1 MGTVTIQLPPAPA
14 HVRTARLVAAAMARR
29 AGVEDQLLDEI
40 RLAVGEACAR
50 AVQVQITENIQTP
63 ITVELA
69 EDADGFRV
77 TIVDRARSAAPS
89 EQSAPAGRAVTRDP
103 WSTPDPVPVAGL
115 AILTAVVDD
124 VSITAAEPCGTRV
137 QVRWPVGVRI

>member
-14 HVRTARLVAAAMARR
+14 HVRTARLIAAAMARR
-29 AGVEDQLLDEI
+29 AGVDEQLMDEI

-50 AVQVQITENIQTP
+50 AVQVQMLEGVTTP

-69 EDADGFRV
+69 DDDGFTV
-77 TIVDRARSAAPS
+77 VIADSAATAAPIASATQPGAADRWPAS
-89 EQSAPAGRAVTRDP
+89 EAVP
-103 WSTPDPVPVAGL
+103 IAGL

-124 VSITAAEPCGTRV
+124 VQVSAGRPRGTRV
-137 QVRWPVGVRI
+137 QVRWPVARG